1 MDEVLAFM
9 VNKDW
14 EKDEKASRKIYLH
27 KIARESSKNDDPAQK
42 IGGML
47 IYNQIIEQ
55 LLREIVIGSIA
66 YVKAE
71 IWPAEVQLDF
81 KFNKMPLGN
90 LISSFEQYATK
101 ETNRQVIIEELRYY
115 SEKRNAVVHKLF
127 EISDIENL
135 LEEIV
140 EYDAVAE
147 EIIGLL
153 LQYCDDICSKFYDL
167 ENRVDFDILFE
178 SFGDEED

>member
-1 MDEVLAFM
+1 MNIYSFEKGSVEMDEVLAFM

-14 EKDEKASRKIYLH
+14 EKDEKASRKVYLH
-27 KIARESSKNDDPAQK
+27 KIARESSKSDVPAQK

-101 ETNRQVIIEELRYY
+101 ETNR
-115 SEKRNAVVHKLF
+115 
-127 EISDIENL
+127 
-135 LEEIV
+135 
-140 EYDAVAE
+140 
-147 EIIGLL
+147 
-153 LQYCDDICSKFYDL
+153 
-167 ENRVDFDILFE
+167 
-178 SFGDEED
+178 